1 VVLRV
6 KPARPGPLRILDD
19 RDRDEVLGICDREPV
34 TNVFVGARVHAVGL
48 NPARLGAQIWGHYA
62 AGRLRSLCYAGA
74 NLVPVAATPEA
85 ITAFADRARSQG
97 RRCSSLVGPAEDVS
111 ALWSLLEPR
120 WGPPRAVRA
129 TQPVLSMTGPPTCAP
144 DPLVRRV
151 RPDELN
157 VLMPACVAMFTEE
170 VGISPMAGDGGAT
183 YRARVSE
190 LIRAG
195 RAFARIENGRVLFK
209 AEIGSV
215 TPHACQVQGVWVD
228 PARRGEG
235 LASAGMASVVREAQ
249 RSIAP
254 VVSLYVNDFNAPARA
269 AYRRVGFAQ
278 VDTFMSVLF

>member
-1 VVLRV
+1 M
-6 KPARPGPLRILDD
+6 
-19 RDRDEVLGICDREPV
+19 
-34 TNVFVGARVHAVGL
+34 
-48 NPARLGAQIWGHYA
+48 
-62 AGRLRSLCYAGA
+62 
-74 NLVPVAATPEA
+74 
-85 ITAFADRARSQG
+85 
-97 RRCSSLVGPAEDVS
+97 S

-129 TQPVLSMTGPPTCAP
+129 TQPVLSMTGPPMCAP
-144 DPLVRRV
+144 DPLVCRV

-215 TPHACQVQGVWVD
+215 TPRACQVQGVWVD

-235 LASAGMASVVREAQ
+235 LAAAGMASVVREAQ

-278 VDTFMSVLF
+278 VATFMSILF